1 MRGRGAAQ
9 RDLVFRAWSS
19 DSRSALLGRLA
30 ERGGERILWAAIAW
44 FLAIVVAA
52 RLLGRPVEERE

>member
-1 MRGRGAAQ
+1 
-9 RDLVFRAWSS
+9 V
-19 DSRSALLGRLA
+19 
-30 ERGGERILWAAIAW
+30 WAAIAW